1 MVLLLYRILF
11 PLAFC
16 LALPFYALRLW
27 RRERGRASQTKPEGY
42 EVGIGQ
48 RFGRY
53 SPAITARLKEHP
65 RPWWL
70 SSISVGETLVALK
83 LARELRTQHPEVAVV
98 LSVTTS
104 TGYEML
110 LREATRLPWLI
121 PLYNPVDFRFAANAA
136 LRAIQP
142 RALILI
148 EGGIWP
154 NLLDIARRENV
165 PVGLACAR
173 LSPRSERRW
182 RKMSGA
188 ARAIWGLFD
197 LVCVPESED
206 RRRFAEIG
214 ADPKRI
220 AHTGNIKF
228 DQAASG
234 GGSREEEFRALVQP
248 LGFTAE
254 IIVAGSTW
262 APEEALLAKCL
273 KELRGTHPQARLI
286 VVPRHVERADE
297 VEAAFAGF
305 RVVRRSRLPQESPA
319 DVLLVDTTGELRDW
333 YRLAT
338 IVFVGKSMP
347 GIAEVGGQNP
357 GEPAGLGKPVV
368 FGPHMENFA
377 VLTTHLLKNSAAV
390 QVRTE
395 GELSETLGQ
404 LLQNTTRRV
413 ELGRHAEEVLNSH
426 LGATRRTAATLSSLQ
441 RS

>member
-11 PLAFC
+11 PLAFVV
-16 LALPFYALRLW
+16 ALPFYALRLW
-27 RRERGRASQTKPEGY
+27 RRERGRASQAKPEGY
-42 EVGIGQ
+42 EVGLGQ

-53 SPAITARLKEHP
+53 SPAILGRLKANP
-65 RPWWL
+65 NPWWL
-70 SSISVGETLVALK
+70 CSISVGETLVALK
-83 LARELRTQHPEVAVV
+83 LARELRAQHPDAGVV

-110 LREATRLPWLI
+110 LREAAKLPWLV
-121 PLYNPVDFRFAANAA
+121 PLYNPIDFRFAGRSA
-136 LRAIQP
+136 LRTIQP

-154 NLLDIARRENV
+154 NLLDVARQRNV
-165 PVGLACAR
+165 PIGLACAR

-182 RKMSGA
+182 RKMPGA
-188 ARAIWGLFD
+188 ARSIWRLFD
-197 LVCVPESED
+197 LVCVPEADD

-214 ADPKRI
+214 ANPDRI

-228 DQAASG
+228 DQSASG
-234 GGSREEEFRALVQP
+234 GASREAEFRALVEP
-248 LGFTAE
+248 LGFSGE

-273 KELRGTHPQARLI
+273 TQLQAAHPQARLI

-297 VEAAFAGF
+297 VEAAFAGLK
-305 RVVRRSRLPQESPA
+305 VARRSRLPIEGRA

-333 YRLAT
+333 YRLGT
-338 IVFVGKSMP
+338 VIFVGKSMP

-357 GEPAGLGKPVV
+357 GEPAGLGKAVV

-377 VLTTHLLKNSAAV
+377 VLTTHLLKNNAAV
-390 QVRTE
+390 QVQTAD
-395 GELSETLGQ
+395 ELCASLGN
-404 LLQNTTRRV
+404 LLQNTTRRE
-413 ELGRHAEEVLNSH
+413 ELERKAETVLTSH
-426 LGATRRTAATLSSLQ
+426 LGATRRTAETLSSLQ
-441 RS
+441 NR